1 MSKDLTEALRALSQP
16 EGYAAPPAPAP
27 LKTRGGAPAQKSA
40 ALNSGKS
47 AGGSSGTV
55 GPFTEADYANRT
67 WYNQRTTQTPDGL
80 FTVAWKP
87 LHVLPLLDGNSQTV
101 TFTFQDAP

>member
-1 MSKDLTEALRALSQP
+1 MSKDLTEALRALSLDP
-16 EGYAAPPAPAP
+16 SVATPAPEP

-47 AGGSSGTV
+47 AGSSGTV
-55 GPFTEADYANRT
+55 GPFTEANYANRT

-87 LHVLPLLDGNSQTV
+87 LHVLPLLDGNSDTV